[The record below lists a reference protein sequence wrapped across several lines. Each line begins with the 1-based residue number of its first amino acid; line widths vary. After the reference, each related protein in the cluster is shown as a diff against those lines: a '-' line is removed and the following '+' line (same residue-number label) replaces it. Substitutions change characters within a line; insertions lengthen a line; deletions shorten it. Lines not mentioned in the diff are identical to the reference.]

1 MDLKWIEDFLSLSQ
15 YGSFAKAAKAR
26 NITQPA
32 FGRRIKL
39 LEEWVGIDLVNRNT
53 YPATFTKAGFR
64 FLKHANDL
72 KQQIDY
78 ARLETVKQF
87 NNNETKITF
96 HTQHSLSEYVVNK
109 MINQNK
115 RAFETALVYVS
126 PSNLHDSVQAFL
138 DNRSDFL
145 IGLSFKGSRLYV
157 PNPEVESVTIGHE
170 CLIPVVGTKEDGSAL
185 YQDKSNKI
193 VPLLSYPSNTFFAQ
207 VLEKHGSVAQSE
219 CHFNIVYENAVTHS
233 LKSMAISG
241 HGVAWLPAGFV
252 QEELESGVLTQFSE
266 NILPVSAK
274 IKLYRFST
282 EEMSIEMSTLWNH
295 FKTTDSTQDT
305 LTTTFC

>member
-15 YGSFAKAAKAR
+15 YGSFAQAAKAR

-39 LEEWVGIDLVNRNT
+39 LEEWVGTDLVNRNT

-78 ARLETVKQF
+78 ARLETVNNF

-109 MINQNK
+109 MINEYTDTFK
-115 RAFETALVYVS
+115 TLLVYVS
-126 PSNLHDSVQAFL
+126 PNNLHDSVQAFI

-157 PNPEVESVTIGHE
+157 PNPEVESVIIGHE
-170 CLIPVVGTKEDGSAL
+170 RLIPLVATKRDGSAL
-185 YQDKSNKI
+185 YHDRKNSN

-207 VLEKHGSVAQSE
+207 VLEKHSSMAQSL
-219 CHFNIVYENAVTHS
+219 CNFNVVYENAVTHS
-233 LKSMAISG
+233 LKSMVLSG
-241 HGVAWLPAGFV
+241 HGVAWLPEGFV
-252 QEELESGVLTQFSE
+252 QEELDKGLLMRFSE
-266 NILPVSAK
+266 TISPITAE

-282 EEMSIEMSTLWNH
+282 EDMTLEMGKLWRH
-295 FKTTDSTQDT
+295 FKTINSKVKAEKESN
-305 LTTTFC
+305 L

>member
-1 MDLKWIEDFLSLSQ
+1 MDLKWIEDFLYLSQ

-39 LEEWVGIDLVNRNT
+39 LEEWVGVDLVNRNT

-64 FLKHANDL
+64 FLKHANEL

-78 ARLETVKQF
+78 ARLETAKQI

-109 MINQNK
+109 MINENSD
-115 RAFETALVYVS
+115 AFKTAMIYVN
-126 PSNLHDSVQAFL
+126 PSNLHDSVQAFI

-145 IGLSFKGSRLYV
+145 IGLSFNGARIYI
-157 PNPEVESVTIGHE
+157 PNPEVESVTIGYE
-170 CLIPVVGTKEDGSAL
+170 RLVPMVATCENGAPL
-185 YQDKSNKI
+185 YRDI
-193 VPLLSYPSNTFFAQ
+193 EAETVPLLNYPSSTFFAQ
-207 VLEKHGSVAQSE
+207 VLEKHGSLRQSRCQFE
-219 CHFNIVYENAVTHS
+219 VVYENAVTHS
-233 LKSMAISG
+233 LKSMVLSG
-241 HGVAWLPAGFV
+241 HGVAWLPEGFV
-252 QEELESGVLTQFSE
+252 QDEIDKGIITPFSDA
-266 NILPVSAK
+266 ISPVKAK

-282 EEMSIEMSTLWNH
+282 EEMSPEMAQLWQIYSN
-295 FKTTDSTQDT
+295 QP
-305 LTTTFC
+305 LGE